1 MEMTQEELNELK
13 KIKRKIYQYLRKNS
27 MYQKLIERKE
37 KILNYLKLVK
47 DSDEKKKLISKYEK
61 IGKKI
66 QEIELSMAYK
76 IAIENKKKNDEK
88 NNYLIKIFNKLLKKC
103 LKNDTDSYNKEF
115 NKIVEDSAYAKQ
127 IKIRNEIFQKLIKTN
142 KKERELLYELES
154 LEIEIATMETDKVKE
169 YIMKK

>member
-27 MYQKLIERKE
+27 MYRKLIERKE
-37 KILNYLKLVK
+37 KILNYLKLVQ

-88 NNYLIKIFNKLLKKC
+88 NNFLIKVFSKLLKKC

-115 NKIVEDSAYAKQ
+115 NKIVEDNAYAKQ
-127 IKIRNEIFQKLIKTN
+127 IKTRNEIFQKLIKTN

-154 LEIEIATMETDKVKE
+154 LEIEIATMETDKIKE

>member
-37 KILNYLKLVK
+37 KILNYLKLVQ

-88 NNYLIKIFNKLLKKC
+88 NNYLIKIFNKLLKK
-103 LKNDTDSYNKEF
+103 
-115 NKIVEDSAYAKQ
+115 
-127 IKIRNEIFQKLIKTN
+127 
-142 KKERELLYELES
+142 
-154 LEIEIATMETDKVKE
+154 
-169 YIMKK
+169 